1 MSGCAESGWFFFYC
15 GIMFEQVAFIYLIC
29 DGLVWKTDIGN
40 LKKKHKMSV
49 SRHSLGLKL
58 ECSFGAVT

>member
-1 MSGCAESGWFFFYC
+1 
-15 GIMFEQVAFIYLIC
+15 MFEQVAFIYLIC

>member
-1 MSGCAESGWFFFYC
+1 
-15 GIMFEQVAFIYLIC
+15 MFEQVAFIYLIC

-49 SRHSLGLKL
+49 SRHSLGQVILKIEWAKL
-58 ECSFGAVT
+58 EFTQIRM